1 MAADPAQSF
10 SSALGQGL
18 GIMKSYRDEARDEEE
33 MAFSRQLREK
43 ADKRL
48 EKELGMREKE
58 LGMRTDEHG
67 QQMKIGANTLKLND
81 EYWSPAQVEARRQMQ
96 QYELTTAKSNSEV
109 AAINSK
115 YAERDKQMDIAVKQS
130 NINTNRAQA
139 GAYSRSN
146 RGGSG
151 SDGSGGGLSRE
162 NQAFMIYAAK
172 RARGEVAPPSV
183 TALIGRKQ
191 AQEAALV
198 IGAPDFARALQD
210 PFGAWRNDPKILRKV
225 LPYAG
230 LSIQKTE
237 QAKGY
242 KNSTVVGMDLDP
254 KDKNTFII
262 KFSGVNAKTGKKET
276 YTGRQN
282 VDTFLGKGSG
292 YASVFNQIANSN
304 EAKADIAKQYIASD
318 PVSAREIIDGEISFV
333 EQRMKN
339 MKLQGK
345 DTVKVKGRDVNT
357 AEYQKL
363 TNTYAALTEN
373 DPRYITE
380 FLLKGLARQE
390 QSRY

>member
-1 MAADPAQSF
+1 MADLAESF
-10 SSALGQGL
+10 SNALGQGL

-48 EKELGMREKE
+48 DVELGMREKE

-67 QQMKIGANTLKLND
+67 QQMKIGANTLRLNE
-81 EYWSPAQVEARRQMQ
+81 EYWDPTQVEARRQAQ
-96 QYELTTAKSNSEV
+96 QYELSTAKSNSEI
-109 AAINSK
+109 AAINAK
-115 YAERDKQMDIAVKQS
+115 YADRDKQMDLAVKQS
-130 NINTNRAQA
+130 TINTNKAQA

-146 RGGSG
+146 GG
-151 SDGSGGGLSRE
+151 GGGLSRE

-198 IGAPDFARALQD
+198 IGAPEFAAALQD
-210 PFGAWRNDPKILRKV
+210 PFGEWRKDPKVLRKI

-242 KNSTVVGMDLDP
+242 KNSTVVGMDIDP
-254 KDKNTFII
+254 KNKNEFII
-262 KFSGVNAKTGKKET
+262 TFSGVNAKTGKKET
-276 YTGRQN
+276 YTGRQD

-304 EAKADIAKQYIASD
+304 EAKADIAKQFIASQ
-318 PVSAREIIDGEISFV
+318 PVQAREIIDSEINFV

-345 DTVKVKGRDVNT
+345 DKVKMRGSEVNT

-363 TNTYAALTEN
+363 TDTYAALTEN

>member
-1 MAADPAQSF
+1 MADLAESF
-10 SSALGQGL
+10 SNALGQGL

-48 EKELGMREKE
+48 DVELGMREKE

-67 QQMKIGANTLKLND
+67 QQMKIGANTLRLNE
-81 EYWSPAQVEARRQMQ
+81 EYWDPTQVEARRQAQ
-96 QYELTTAKSNSEV
+96 QYELSTAKSNSEI
-109 AAINSK
+109 AAINAK
-115 YAERDKQMDIAVKQS
+115 YADRDKQMDLRFKGAQIGQ
-130 NINTNRAQA
+130 IQAQA
-139 GAYSRSN
+139 GAYNRSN
-146 RGGSG
+146 R
-151 SDGSGGGLSRE
+151 DGSGGGLSRE
-162 NQAFMIYAAK
+162 NQAFMVYAAK

-198 IGAPDFARALQD
+198 IGAKDFAAALQD
-210 PFGAWRNDPKILRKV
+210 PFGAWRNDPKALRKI

-230 LSIQKTE
+230 LGIRETE

-242 KNSTVVGMDLDP
+242 KNSTVVGMDLNP
-254 KDKNTFII
+254 KNKNEFII
-262 KFSGVNAKTGKKET
+262 TFSGVNAKTGKKET
-276 YTGRQN
+276 YTGRQD

-292 YASVFNQIANSN
+292 YANVFNQIANSN
-304 EAKADIAKQYIASD
+304 EAKADIAKQFIASQ
-318 PVSAREIIDGEISFV
+318 PVQAREIIDSEINFV

-345 DTVKVKGRDVNT
+345 DKVKMRGSEVNT

-363 TNTYAALTEN
+363 TDTYTALTEN

>member
-1 MAADPAQSF
+1 MAIDPAQSF
-10 SSALGQGL
+10 SNALGQGL

-48 EKELGMREKE
+48 DTELGMREKE
-58 LGMRTDEHG
+58 LGMRTDEHS
-67 QQMKIGANTLKLND
+67 QQMKIGANTLRLNE
-81 EYWSPAQVEARRQMQ
+81 EYWSPAQVEARKQMQ
-96 QYELTTAKSNSEV
+96 TFELSTAKSNSEV
-109 AAINSK
+109 AAINAK
-115 YAERDKQMDIAVKQS
+115 YADRDKQMDLRYKGAQIGQ
-130 NINTNRAQA
+130 IQAQA
-139 GAYSRSN
+139 GAYNRSN
-146 RGGSG
+146 RDGG
-151 SDGSGGGLSRE
+151 GGGLSRE

-183 TALIGRKQ
+183 TALIGRRQ

-198 IGAPDFARALQD
+198 IGAPDFAAALQD
-210 PFGAWRNDPKILRKV
+210 PFGEWRKDPKVLRKI

-242 KNSTVVGMDLDP
+242 KNSTVVGMDINP
-254 KDKNTFII
+254 KNKNEFII
-262 KFSGVNAKTGKKET
+262 TFSGVNAKTGKKET
-276 YTGRQN
+276 YTGRQD

-304 EAKADIAKQYIASD
+304 EAKADIAKQFIASQ
-318 PVSAREIIDGEISFV
+318 PVQAREIIDSEISFV

-345 DTVKVKGRDVNT
+345 DKVKMRGSEVNT

-363 TNTYAALTEN
+363 TDTYTALTEN

>member
-1 MAADPAQSF
+1 MAIDPAQSF
-10 SSALGQGL
+10 SNALGQGL

-48 EKELGMREKE
+48 DTELGMREKE

-67 QQMKIGANTLKLND
+67 QQMKIGANTLKLNE
-81 EYWSPAQVEARRQMQ
+81 EYWSPAQVEARKQMQ
-96 QYELTTAKSNSEV
+96 TFELSTAKSNSEI
-109 AAINSK
+109 AAINAK
-115 YAERDKQMDIAVKQS
+115 YADRDKQMDLAVKQS
-130 NINTNRAQA
+130 NINTNKAQA

-146 RGGSG
+146 RGGG
-151 SDGSGGGLSRE
+151 GDGSGGGLSRE

-198 IGAPDFARALQD
+198 IGAKDFAAALQD
-210 PFGAWRNDPKILRKV
+210 PFGAWRNDPKALRKI

-230 LSIQKTE
+230 LGIRETE

-242 KNSTVVGMDLDP
+242 KNSTVVGMDLNP
-254 KDKNTFII
+254 KNKNEFII
-262 KFSGVNAKTGKKET
+262 TFSGVNAKTGKKET
-276 YTGRQN
+276 YTGRQD

-292 YASVFNQIANSN
+292 YANVFNQIANSN
-304 EAKADIAKQYIASD
+304 EAKADIAKQFIASQ
-318 PVSAREIIDGEISFV
+318 PVQAREIIDSEINFV

-345 DTVKVKGRDVNT
+345 DKVKMRGSEVNT

-363 TNTYAALTEN
+363 TDTYTALTEN

>member
-1 MAADPAQSF
+1 MAIDPAQSF
-10 SSALGQGL
+10 SNALGQGL

-48 EKELGMREKE
+48 DTELGMREKE

-67 QQMKIGANTLKLND
+67 QQMKIGANTLRVNE
-81 EYWSPAQVEARRQMQ
+81 EYWSPAQVEARKQMQ
-96 QYELTTAKSNSEV
+96 TFELSTAKSNSEV
-109 AAINSK
+109 AAINAK
-115 YAERDKQMDIAVKQS
+115 YADRDKQMDLRYKG
-130 NINTNRAQA
+130 AQIGQIQA
-139 GAYSRSN
+139 QTGAYNRSN
-146 RGGSG
+146 RGGGG

-198 IGAPDFARALQD
+198 IGAKDFAAALQD
-210 PFGAWRNDPKILRKV
+210 PFGAWRNDPKALRKI

-230 LSIQKTE
+230 LGIRETE
-237 QAKGY
+237 KAKGY
-242 KNSTVVGMDLDP
+242 KNSTVVGMDLNP
-254 KDKNTFII
+254 KNKNEFII
-262 KFSGVNAKTGKKET
+262 TFSGVNAKTGKKET
-276 YTGRQN
+276 YTGRQD

-292 YASVFNQIANSN
+292 YANVFNQIANSN
-304 EAKADIAKQYIASD
+304 EAKADIAKQFIASD
-318 PVSAREIIDGEISFV
+318 PVSAREIIESEISFV

-345 DTVKVKGRDVNT
+345 DTVKVKGGDVNT
-357 AEYQKL
+357 ADYQKL
-363 TNTYAALTEN
+363 ANTYAALTEN

>member
-1 MAADPAQSF
+1 MAIDPAQSF
-10 SSALGQGL
+10 SNALGQGL

-48 EKELGMREKE
+48 DVELGMREKE
-58 LGMRTDEHG
+58 LGMRTDEHS
-67 QQMKIGANTLKLND
+67 QQMKIGANTLRVNE
-81 EYWSPAQVEARRQMQ
+81 EYWSPAQVEYRQQMQ
-96 QYELTTAKSNSEV
+96 ALELSTAKSTSEV
-109 AAINSK
+109 ATINAK
-115 YAERDKQMDIAVKQS
+115 YAERDKQMDLRYKG
-130 NINTNRAQA
+130 AQIGQIQA
-139 GAYSRSN
+139 QTGAYNRSN
-146 RGGSG
+146 RGGG

-183 TALIGRKQ
+183 TALIGRRQ

-210 PFGAWRNDPKILRKV
+210 PFGEWRKDPKVLRKI

-237 QAKGY
+237 QKKGY
-242 KNSTVVGMDLDP
+242 KNSTVVGMDINP
-254 KDKNTFII
+254 KNKNEFII
-262 KFSGVNAKTGKKET
+262 TFSGVNAKTGKKET
-276 YTGRQN
+276 YTGRQD

-304 EAKADIAKQYIASD
+304 EAKADIAKQFIASQ
-318 PVSAREIIDGEISFV
+318 PVQAREIIESEISFV

-345 DTVKVKGRDVNT
+345 DTVKVRGGDVNT
-357 AEYQKL
+357 ADYQKL
-363 TNTYAALTEN
+363 ANTYAALTEN